1 MDKSLINTKTALSL
15 SAPIHYISV
24 IVGLILFFIFSNP
37 LVLIYSYIIGLVLL
51 FVSFIFWSYILLQ
64 IEREENNSK

>member
-24 IVGLILFFIFSNP
+24 IVVLILFFIFSNP

-51 FVSFIFWSYILLQ
+51 FVSFIFWSFILLQ

>member
-1 MDKSLINTKTALSL
+1 MDKSLINTKIALSL

-24 IVGLILFFIFSNP
+24 IVGLILFFIFPNS